1 MSTALPELP
10 IRRLTRDDLTLCAD
24 LSEERGWARDEG
36 GWGLLLTA
44 GTGFGIDDPTGKG
57 LAACYVVTSY
67 GPRLAAIG
75 KLLVATAYERRGLGG
90 RLMRHAL
97 EAAGQTQL
105 LLYATAYGQ
114 PLYQK
119 LGFIEVG
126 RVERFHGQLRDTAVD
141 APAGLVTRRAV
152 AEDVPEVVRLDA
164 ECFGVDRTSM
174 ITRLPAAIDQLWVAE
189 EDGSLVGYAASWPG
203 ASSTLAPVIARD
215 SRTARALI
223 ASLARS
229 TAGPLRMHIDV
240 RHKELLDWAR
250 ESGLESAEGT
260 AIMTHGGGDLPGDW
274 RRCFSPLSLAT
285 G

>member
-36 GWGLLLTA
+36 GWGLLLAA
-44 GTGFGIDDPTGKG
+44 GTGFGIDDPAGKG

-67 GPRLAAIG
+67 GPRLAAVG
-75 KLLVATAYERRGLGG
+75 KLLVATAYERQGFGS

-97 EAAGQTQL
+97 AAADQTQL

-114 PLYQK
+114 PVYQR

-126 RVERFHGQLRDTAVD
+126 RVEQFHGRLRDAAVD
-141 APAGLVTRRAV
+141 APAGLVTRRAM
-152 AEDVPEVVRLDA
+152 AEDIPEVVRLDA

-174 ITRLPAAIDQLWVAE
+174 ITRLPAAVDQMWVAE
-189 EDGSLVGYAASWPG
+189 EDGALVGYAASWPG
-203 ASSTLAPVIARD
+203 ASSTIAPVTARD

-229 TAGPLRMHIDV
+229 TAEPLRMHVDV
-240 RHKELLDWAR
+240 RHKEVLDWVR
-250 ESGLESAEGT
+250 ESGLESVGAT
-260 AIMTHGGGDLPGDW
+260 VTMTHGGGELPGDW
-274 RRCFSPLSLAT
+274 RRCFAPLSLAT